1 MFYQINFEKRR
12 DLVQDVID
20 RLTRL
25 NAEQGAQYLQ
35 ELEALHEKFNLNL
48 KAIYDVPMK
57 LKVVLG
63 QAEFKVSDLLK
74 LNKGDKIELDKKP
87 GDPVDLFVNDK
98 LVAKGEIVLIDDKVG
113 LTLTEIIAND

>member
-1 MFYQINFEKRR
+1 MTTETENIKNKNG
-12 DLVQDVID
+12 I
-20 RLTRL
+20 
-25 NAEQGAQYLQ
+25 
-35 ELEALHEKFNLNL
+35 NLNL

-63 QAEFKVSDLLK
+63 QVDCKVSDLLK

-87 GDPVDLFVNDK
+87 EDPVDLFINDK

-113 LTLTEIIAND
+113 LTLTEIITND

>member
-12 DLVQDVID
+12 ELVQDVID

-48 KAIYDVPMK
+48 NTDAMGVRYYPTNQN
-57 LKVVLG
+57 LKWRSG
-63 QAEFKVSDLLK
+63 SVSWLK
-74 LNKGDKIELDKKP
+74 IPKG
-87 GDPVDLFVNDK
+87 
-98 LVAKGEIVLIDDKVG
+98 
-113 LTLTEIIAND
+113 

>member
-1 MFYQINFEKRR
+1 MTIEKEDIKNRNG
-12 DLVQDVID
+12 I
-20 RLTRL
+20 
-25 NAEQGAQYLQ
+25 
-35 ELEALHEKFNLNL
+35 NLNL

>member
-12 DLVQDVID
+12 ELVQDVID

-48 KAIYDVPMK
+48 KANAMGVRHYPTNQN
-57 LKVVLG
+57 LK
-63 QAEFKVSDLLK
+63 
-74 LNKGDKIELDKKP
+74 
-87 GDPVDLFVNDK
+87 
-98 LVAKGEIVLIDDKVG
+98 
-113 LTLTEIIAND
+113 

>member
-1 MFYQINFEKRR
+1 MTTETEDIKNRNG
-12 DLVQDVID
+12 I
-20 RLTRL
+20 
-25 NAEQGAQYLQ
+25 
-35 ELEALHEKFNLNL
+35 NLNL